1 MSLHVVGK
9 AWGHELHWDPEWG
22 PVCSGVQ
29 YPTEIC
35 FLAAY
40 HSSFMV
46 HWWVRVHCG
55 QIYETHTA
63 PQGRQDLQKFT
74 HP

>member
-1 MSLHVVGK
+1 
-9 AWGHELHWDPEWG
+9 
-22 PVCSGVQ
+22 
-29 YPTEIC
+29 
-35 FLAAY
+35 
-40 HSSFMV
+40 MV